1 MELGQVRGESAVV
14 PRLDAYRDKR
24 DAAIREAQTLVDEAV
39 LLELEARLRRDQAT
53 HVLDELEQGGQEA
66 RSLATKLGLAPEA

>member
-1 MELGQVRGESAVV
+1 MELGQIRGESAVV
-14 PRLDAYRDKR
+14 PKLDGYRRER

-66 RSLATKLGLAPEA
+66 RSLLAELGLVPEA